1 MTYSTSSN
9 DAETAQAYLAW
20 LKGSSLR
27 AIATGLGVS
36 HSTVCTRF
44 QEAYGKE
51 ATNPIVMSLQR
62 SVLADY
68 PGNPEVERWILTT
81 LDLRSTPDDQY
92 RSKHSIQQLTRY
104 QVVRDPGLM
113 DYLAVEDD
121 SDREPEPLDGQW
133 LLWFFQVASE
143 LTLRVNTV
151 VETFTELRVCENTYR
166 LSA

>member
-1 MTYSTSSN
+1 MTTLNSHN
-9 DAETAQAYLAW
+9 DVQTAKAYLAW
-20 LKGSSLR
+20 LKSHSLR

-44 QEAYGKE
+44 QEAYGKD

-62 SVLADY
+62 SILADY
-68 PGNPEVERWILTT
+68 PGNPEVEAWVLTT
-81 LDLRSTPDDQY
+81 LDQRSTPEDQY

-121 SDREPEPLDGQW
+121 SDRELEALDGQW
-133 LLWFFQVASE
+133 LLWFFRVASE

-151 VETFTELRVCENTYR
+151 KETFKELQLCEDTYP